1 MTGYGLGMDL
11 PIKNPGTPLTN
22 IELHIN
28 PKGGLGYQQPH
39 RLQDGCAFFLELMMM
54 HRNLNE
60 IHRVPKANL
69 GTPLE
74 TRGSLQEIQRIL
86 KETRGSPKG

>member
-28 PKGGLGYQQPH
+28 PKGGLGYQQPQ
-39 RLQDGCAFFLELMMM
+39 RLQDGCDFFL
-54 HRNLNE
+54 RADDDG
-60 IHRVPKANL
+60 K
-69 GTPLE
+69 
-74 TRGSLQEIQRIL
+74 QE
-86 KETRGSPKG
+86 GC